1 MWNKHVTYT
10 WDSCVYVKKW
20 KYESLMSVTCGLQKQ
35 DCAAFFNFSL
45 NLKFLSELQLN
56 LCQLLSLGMKLTASQ
71 CCCCPLVDPSSSNR
85 VSWVMRPC
93 GLFHIPVLFLRWQ
106 TQMESFS

>member
-1 MWNKHVTYT
+1 
-10 WDSCVYVKKW
+10 
-20 KYESLMSVTCGLQKQ
+20 MSVTCGLQKQ
-35 DCAAFFNFSL
+35 DCAAFFNSSL
-45 NLKFLSELQLN
+45 NLKFLSELPLN
-56 LCQLLSLGMKLTASQ
+56 LCQLLSLGLKLTASQ